1 MRTLR
6 HLLHQTARSLL
17 LSGLCLGGAALVFGG
32 VATADEVSAG
42 TVSAGDWPEA
52 AVGQVT
58 SIAGH
63 VVAERPG
70 EPPRPLHCHDHVYRG
85 ERVVTADSSR
95 VGVLMDDVYA
105 HLAASTAVLMDTT
118 PRASSDLTLESG
130 GIRVIDPRNDGAD
143 VRLAVLDASAQVLG
157 NDTEAYVFSEK
168 TGRYAMLCEWD
179 EPLPVARGSESV
191 RADPGKCA
199 IAKPKEPLYL
209 ANAHD
214 ERIALSAD
222 DRCDR
227 RVGALEIPL
236 LPDVAAAPLAP
247 WSLSGT
253 AGPSLARASCDT
265 GCRGAVVVVP
275 LPVNNQPFPGAG
287 P

>member
-6 HLLHQTARSLL
+6 HLLHQTACSLL
-17 LSGLCLGGAALVFGG
+17 LSGLSLGGAALVFGG

-42 TVSAGDWPEA
+42 KMSAGNVSAGDWPEA

-85 ERVVTADSSR
+85 ERIVTTDGSR

-118 PRASSDLTLESG
+118 PQASSELTLETG
-130 GIRVIDPRNDGAD
+130 GVRVIDPRHEGAA

-214 ERIALSAD
+214 ERIALSPD
-222 DRCDR
+222 DRCER
-227 RVGALEIPL
+227 RVGALDLPL

-247 WSLSGT
+247 WSVSGT
-253 AGPSLARASCDT
+253 TGPGL
-265 GCRGAVVVVP
+265 
-275 LPVNNQPFPGAG
+275 
-287 P
+287 